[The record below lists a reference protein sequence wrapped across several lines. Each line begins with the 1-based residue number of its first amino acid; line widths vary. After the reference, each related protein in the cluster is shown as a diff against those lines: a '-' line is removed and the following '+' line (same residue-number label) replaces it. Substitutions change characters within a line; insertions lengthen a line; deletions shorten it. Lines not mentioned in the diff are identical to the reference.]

1 MKVEVDYKIILFILL
16 FYFFGRIELYLI
28 FVLSIILH
36 ELTHMLIA
44 FFIKAK
50 VTSITIGAMGMGIDV
65 AFLGKQNF
73 SNKILFYMFGPLTNF
88 ILAYTFKDSIIEI
101 SSINF
106 ALGIFNLIPI
116 LPLDGGKI
124 VLELLK
130 IIVGKDYASEIMIC
144 FTKML
149 LFILSLLYAAILVKV
164 KNLYLIFLILY
175 LWRLYFIEEEKWML
189 YKKARNCIK
198 NIEIN

>member
-1 MKVEVDYKIILFILL
+1 
-16 FYFFGRIELYLI
+16 
-28 FVLSIILH
+28 
-36 ELTHMLIA
+36 
-44 FFIKAK
+44 
-50 VTSITIGAMGMGIDV
+50 
-65 AFLGKQNF
+65 
-73 SNKILFYMFGPLTNF
+73 MFGPLTNF

-106 ALGIFNLIPI
+106 ALGVFNLLPI

-144 FTKML
+144 FTKL
-149 LFILSLLYAAILVKV
+149 FLFILSLLYAAILVKV